1 MKTTKPVTLI
11 ILDGYG
17 ITLPSKGNAISLAQK
32 PVIDDL
38 VKHYPH
44 TLLEASGEV
53 VGLPWGEFGNSE
65 VGHMNI
71 GSGRVMY
78 QDLLR
83 IDKAVQDG
91 SFFSN
96 EALQGAIKQV
106 KEKGSRL
113 HLVGLVSPGGVHSHL
128 RHLYAL
134 LELAQKEGLSE
145 VYIHAF
151 LDGRDMPPQSGLGI
165 IQELEAKMKELGVG
179 KIASV
184 AGRYYGMDRDK
195 NWDRVKKA
203 YDVMVTGQ
211 GSIADS
217 AVTAIEKSYGRK
229 IYDEEFEPV
238 VIAGGQMIGG
248 DDAVIHFNYRSD
260 RGQQLAGVFVD
271 PEFSG
276 FERLNPASLRDGQ
289 DFSNLYF
296 TTLTNFGL
304 PASLPVKIAFPLDKI
319 KNTLGEVLAQQ
330 GLKQL
335 RIAETE
341 KYAHVTNFFNCGQMD
356 PFSGEDRQLIPS
368 PGVKSYAEKPEMSA
382 YEVTDK
388 FLELIDN
395 YDFALLN
402 FANIDMVGHTG
413 DIPATTKA
421 IETVDKCLGK
431 IVKKVQ
437 SLGGSLIIA
446 ADHGNA
452 DLMLNL
458 QTDEMMK
465 EHTVNPVPCI
475 IVDENKRSEHPA
487 AGSNTDL
494 STITP
499 TGVLSDVAPTVLG
512 LMGIDKPEEMTG
524 MNLSEVI

>member
-1 MKTTKPVTLI
+1 MKATKPVTLV

-17 ITLPSKGNAISLAQK
+17 ITLPSRGNAVSLAQK

-71 GSGRVMY
+71 GAGRVVY
-78 QDLLR
+78 QNLPR
-83 IDKAVQDG
+83 IDKAIQDG

-96 EALQGAIKQV
+96 EVLQEAVKRV

-113 HLVGLVSPGGVHSHL
+113 HLMGLVSPGGVHSHL

-134 LELAQKEGLSE
+134 LELAYKEGLPE
-145 VYIHAF
+145 IYIHAF
-151 LDGRDMPPQSGLGI
+151 LDGRDMPPQSGLEI

-184 AGRYYGMDRDK
+184 SGRYYGMDRDE
-195 NWDRVKKA
+195 NWNRVKKA
-203 YDVMVTGQ
+203 YDVIVTGR
-211 GSIADS
+211 GPTADS
-217 AVTAIEKSYGRK
+217 AVAAIEKSYGQK
-229 IYDEEFEPV
+229 VYDEEFEPV
-238 VIAGGQMIGG
+238 MIAGGQTIG
-248 DDAVIHFNYRSD
+248 DDDAIIHFNYRSD
-260 RGQQLAGVFVD
+260 RGRQLTQIFVD

-276 FERLNPASLRDGQ
+276 FERGQ

-296 TTLTNFGL
+296 VTFTDFGL
-304 PASLPVKIAFPLDKI
+304 PTLLPVHIAFPLEKI
-319 KNTLGEVLAQQ
+319 KNSLGEVLSQQ
-330 GLKQL
+330 RLKQL

-341 KYAHVTNFFNCGQMD
+341 KYAHVTIFFNCGQMD
-356 PFSGEDRQLIPS
+356 PFAGEDRQLIPS

-388 FLELIDN
+388 FLEKISG

-402 FANIDMVGHTG
+402 FANADMVGHTG
-413 DIPATTKA
+413 DIPAATKA
-421 IETVDKCLGK
+421 IEAVDKCLGK
-431 IVKKVQ
+431 IVNKVQ
-437 SLGGSLIIA
+437 SLGGALIVT

-452 DLMLNL
+452 DVMLNL
-458 QTDEMMK
+458 QTGEVMK

-475 IVDENKRSEHPA
+475 IVDESKRSEHLA
-487 AGSNTDL
+487 ADNRVDL
-494 STITP
+494 STNTP
-499 TGVLSDVAPTVLG
+499 TGVLSDVAPTVLD
-512 LMGIDKPEEMTG
+512 LMGVDRPEEMTG
-524 MNLSEVI
+524 MSLREVI